1 MYEVASLVVG
11 ILAAKFFFFFCYIIV
26 TLCLYLNIGSTIVKV
41 NIVTI
46 ITWQR

>member
-11 ILAAKFFFFFCYIIV
+11 ILAAKFFFFGYIIV
-26 TLCLYLNIGSTIVKV
+26 TLCLYLNIGSTIVEV

-46 ITWQR
+46 ITWRR